1 MRISISSNMQMKM
14 RMTLL
19 IVLVKRKKEDSNT
32 TKTTDKR
39 IPTNAAGNSSNGLK
53 QNGEQFRRSSTY
65 TLNLETVF
73 TSSLEKRYSQL

>member
-39 IPTNAAGNSSNGLK
+39 IPTNAAGNSNGLK
-53 QNGEQFRRSSTY
+53 QNGEQFRSTSIY

-73 TSSLEKRYSQL
+73 TSSLEKRYLQL